1 MEFKLKS
8 RNIDL
13 NEDIRS
19 YVEKKIKDRVQK
31 FLDKITKVEVEIS
44 LEKNPSINLNNLI
57 EVTLFAAGT
66 VIRATDSGKDA
77 FEAIDKVSSKIDRQ
91 IKRYKNKIIQK
102 SRKQNSN
109 TMENV
114 DIEKEE
120 EKLQSIVR
128 TKTFAIKPM
137 TPEEATLQMELLGH
151 DFFLFINS
159 ENNKASVVYK
169 RKDENYGLIEPSS

>member
-57 EVTLFAAGT
+57 EVT
-66 VIRATDSGKDA
+66 
-77 FEAIDKVSSKIDRQ
+77 
-91 IKRYKNKIIQK
+91 
-102 SRKQNSN
+102 
-109 TMENV
+109 
-114 DIEKEE
+114 
-120 EKLQSIVR
+120 
-128 TKTFAIKPM
+128 
-137 TPEEATLQMELLGH
+137 
-151 DFFLFINS
+151 
-159 ENNKASVVYK
+159 
-169 RKDENYGLIEPSS
+169 

>member
-91 IKRYKNKIIQK
+91 IKRYKNKMIQK
-102 SRKQNSN
+102 SRKQGSNSF
-109 TMENV
+109 EDV

-169 RKDENYGLIEPSS
+169 RKDDNYGLIEPRS